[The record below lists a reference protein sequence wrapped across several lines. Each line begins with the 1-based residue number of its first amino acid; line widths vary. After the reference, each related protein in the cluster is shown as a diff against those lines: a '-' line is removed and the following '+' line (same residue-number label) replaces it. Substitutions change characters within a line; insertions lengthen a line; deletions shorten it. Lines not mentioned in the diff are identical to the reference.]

1 MQLSNIIGATIAT
14 TGYEELAQEAA
25 RRFRRHTGCH
35 ALILTADG
43 RDGYDLKFEIP
54 RLAGGRVFCFFDA
67 DLWFI
72 RDVSLDRFAGM
83 EGAALVPDPAAL
95 HPTFCQNDADVLGL
109 PRERYCNT
117 GLIIAN
123 SADSRV
129 LTAFD
134 RASVLMAEKR
144 AGLHPD
150 IQDTTE
156 QSMLNRALFEN
167 QLPTQFLLPK
177 WNSYYYAIPNG
188 FIDSIPVDMLA
199 IHAAGV
205 PLEKKIAYLELQARA
220 HEANMGSL

>member
-1 MQLSNIIGATIAT
+1 MQLSSIIGITLAT

-43 RDGYDLKFEIP
+43 HDAFDLKFALP
-54 RLAGGRVFCFFDA
+54 RLAGGRVCCFFDA

-72 RDVSLDRFAGM
+72 RDVSLDRFLGM

-95 HPTFCQNDADVLGL
+95 HPTFCQNDADVLNF

-117 GLIIAN
+117 GLMVFN

-129 LTAFD
+129 IRAFD

-144 AGLHPD
+144 AGLHAEV
-150 IQDTTE
+150 QDTTE
-156 QSMLNRALFEN
+156 QSMLNRALHEN
-167 QLPTQFLLPK
+167 QLPTQFLPQEFNTYLHAAQYGHVDTIPARP
-177 WNSYYYAIPNG
+177 YA
-188 FIDSIPVDMLA
+188 V
-199 IHAAGV
+199 HAAG
-205 PLEKKIAYLELQARA
+205 IALHDKFRVLQQQSAVFSFA
-220 HEANMGSL
+220 

>member
-1 MQLSNIIGATIAT
+1 MQLTTIIGFTIAT

-43 RDGYDLKFEIP
+43 HDAFDLKFTLP
-54 RLAGGRVFCFFDA
+54 RLAGGRVCCFFDA

-72 RDVSLDRFAGM
+72 RDVSLDRFLGM

-95 HPTFCQNDADVLGL
+95 HPTFCQNDADVLNF

-117 GLIIAN
+117 GLMVFN

-129 LTAFD
+129 IRAFD

-144 AGLHPD
+144 AGLHELV
-150 IQDTTE
+150 QDKTE
-156 QSMLNRALFEN
+156 QSLLCKALHEN
-167 QLPTQFLLPK
+167 QLPTQFLPPK
-177 WNSYYYAIPNG
+177 WNTYYYSIPHN
-188 FIDSIPVDMLA
+188 FITGIPVDLVA
-199 IHAAGV
+199 VHAAGV
-205 PLEKKIAYLELQARA
+205 PLARKKEYLEAQVNAWGLF
-220 HEANMGSL
+220 